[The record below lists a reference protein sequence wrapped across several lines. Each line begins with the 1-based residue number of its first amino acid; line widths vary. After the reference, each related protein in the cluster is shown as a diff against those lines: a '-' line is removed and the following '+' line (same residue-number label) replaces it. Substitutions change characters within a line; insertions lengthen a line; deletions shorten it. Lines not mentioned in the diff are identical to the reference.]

1 MVLAA
6 LACILSVLSI
16 NKAGEQYFCS
26 PDRDRIDY
34 TGNNC
39 LKVNFFS
46 DLPGKITHS
55 FLWNQPFERNFCMY

>member
-6 LACILSVLSI
+6 LAFPPFYQLIRLGS
-16 NKAGEQYFCS
+16 NFCS

-39 LKVNFFS
+39 LKANFFS

-55 FLWNQPFERNFCMY
+55 FYGTSLLRKIFA

>member
-1 MVLAA
+1 MVLAG

-16 NKAGEQYFCS
+16 NKAGEQFLF

-39 LKVNFFS
+39 LKVNVFA

-55 FLWNQPFERNFCMY
+55 FYGTSLLRTIFA